1 MAKFYKKSQ
10 LEFVNGYVV
19 DPATREAVALPDN
32 VAEQLNDYE
41 TTVQKAQYMAEQE
54 EGRPEPSLDGFER
67 RSNRKR
73 AAEIEVVTPLLD
85 AKKKESLAILEE
97 IRTSCAADSINEILS
112 GYEDMIEFL
121 RNDTFVEGSKIV
133 VIDTP
138 ELGNPLKLTI
148 DDAVL
153 KLSSTALDPKGF
165 AGAKGDED

>member
-19 DPATREAVALPDN
+19 DPVTSEAVALPDK

-41 TTVQKAQYMAEQE
+41 TTVQKAQYMAGQE

-73 AAEIEVVTPLLD
+73 AAEIEVVTPFLD

-97 IRTSCAADSINEILS
+97 IRTSCAADSVNEILK

-121 RNDTFVEGSKIV
+121 RSDTFVEGTKV
-133 VIDTP
+133 VMVDTP
-138 ELGNPLKLTI
+138 ELGDPLKLTI
-148 DDAVL
+148 DEAVL
-153 KLSSTALDPKGF
+153 KLATTTLDPNGFKGV
-165 AGAKGDED
+165 AGDED

>member
-10 LEFVNGYVV
+10 LEFVNGYVI
-19 DPATREAVALPDN
+19 DPATSEAVALPDK

-41 TTVQKAQYMAEQE
+41 TTVQKAQYMAGQE

-73 AAEIEVVTPLLD
+73 AAEIEVATPLLD
-85 AKKKESLAILEE
+85 AKKAESMAILEE
-97 IRTSCAADSINEILS
+97 IRTSCAADSVNEILS
-112 GYEDMIEFL
+112 DYEDMIEFL

-133 VIDTP
+133 MVDTP
-138 ELGNPLKLTI
+138 ELGDPLKLTI
-148 DDAVL
+148 DDAVI

-165 AGAKGDED
+165 VSTKGDED